1 MNLPKQCKK
10 RSLAILLALA
20 VFFTYSLPM
29 SAFAITEGT
38 VSGVSANGT
47 SVTSDDGAVTIQ
59 KTAKATDTENEYEI
73 TLDIKTKDNV
83 EVTTQAQDAAVV
95 LVMDVSNS
103 MKDTIDGRET
113 QGSEYNRLTIAKRT
127 AKEFLREYSKN
138 AGNSKRYVSVV
149 QFGSQAKRV
158 GEKMVDVN
166 TIEGLK
172 KANQYVDQLM
182 YDGATNIEAGLA
194 LARNII
200 NSVPNNVSDKS
211 VILLTDGAPTEPA
224 KNVNS
229 ADTSEIK
236 SANEKT
242 GNITNIEDVDD
253 LPEIVAEIKNAG
265 AKVHAVT
272 FAYGQSYID
281 IFENG
286 VKKESRKGLWSDWKK
301 LKNEPQNKEIT
312 HEEGEYTYYRS
323 TVNQHVYRSYK
334 KDGWF
339 TTKTV
344 WEEQYPYLYKS
355 EPIEQWYSNSLG
367 VDGYYDADNQTA
379 LTEAFSK
386 INKTIEIQLKAEG
399 LKVRDPMGMFIN
411 FDKDSIKDIQDA
423 KFENDILT
431 WNPVVPTSV
440 SADGTKSYILKYKV
454 KLDVEKEGFEE
465 GKEYATNGIT
475 TLTYTY
481 KDEEKTLNFDVP
493 KVKGVVPT
501 VQYNVEY
508 YKWDKGTKD
517 YPSEPTDKL
526 IALEAK
532 LWTKVEAPNGYADK
546 YQNEN
551 YYFAAGDSIKQ
562 IEKVDKNG
570 NNVIKLYYKPLT
582 ATVTV
587 NHYYKTDVIKKD
599 GTKVKATDY
608 ELKNTV
614 PNQDL
619 YVGDKFT
626 AHEINKLGSVQYTLD
641 SKSDAKE
648 VTVAK
653 GGNTINLYY
662 FGEDDQREVGTVVVN
677 RILKTGK
684 WELNA
689 DGRYEE
695 KFDVTNP
702 QEVAKVTDA
711 RIPQDFKANVEAP
724 AGYSFEST
732 DKGEL
737 SADEKTVDI
746 RLTEKNT
753 VINITYVKH
762 ADKKNLKPAKLKL
775 THKYVLTEKT
785 VVGGVFK
792 KEVKSAKFTD
802 TDATK
807 DYYVGEKFTP
817 VQRLENDGVTYVAD
831 SSNAAKIKA
840 YTLGND
846 ELEIVLNYHAIK
858 EPKKTKVTVNHIYRI
873 YEDRY
878 VEEKD
883 ADGNVVGHKLQ
894 KGVLTK
900 TDTVTQTID
909 KSEYKGEEEYL
920 YEGMSHTA
928 TLAPIHDGNTYIINN
943 AASTSGYKIATLDK
957 DAEKNVIKLY
967 YDITKDN
974 RGEATLNVTHK
985 YITKKKTVKDG
996 KVVADSASYNG
1007 ENGEVRDTAKDRFV
1021 GKAGDIFTITPV
1033 YDYDCD
1039 GAGPISSETYE
1050 LVAYMYGNKEYKVDS
1065 EHPFKPNL
1073 EVEPG
1078 SHSMVLIYEFDRDTK
1093 DIKQATLEV
1102 FHKYI
1107 KKVMKI
1113 VNGTAKYE
1121 EQPPQDGPKNTWG
1134 FGSDKKYEG
1143 EIVKVQ
1149 PEKKFNNEDYTPSA
1163 DNPATDITLKAGENQ
1178 ATYKYVK
1185 EEPLHKMTV
1194 NVKEHYIDTNI
1205 DAVGE
1210 KVSKQFDT
1218 SNAPIP
1224 YYVGEDVKVEPIL
1237 AGYKLKN
1244 VEVSLAEAEY
1254 KKDAAGN
1261 VSFVAP
1267 EKDVNVDY
1275 YYERIT
1281 DNSKKANIVVK
1292 HYYRTLDWN
1301 EKEDKAY
1308 TLADEKTKNE
1318 SSYATLSYTAKPD
1331 LIPDTEG
1338 KATFV
1343 LDNVKYSGPTEI
1355 NKDTYTVKLIEGENT
1370 IEFYYTQKVD
1380 TRVAATVTVL
1390 HNYYKHDISG
1400 IVPDDSDD
1408 GKVLPGVLAGT
1419 YAEVFAGIKENAWVG
1434 NKFTAQQKLKFG
1446 IKDAE
1451 LTYKFVNAEPDI
1463 TIPELK
1469 AEANVIVINYVYN
1482 YDARDNMKFIIK
1494 HVYKE
1499 GATVDKEETV
1509 IAQRP
1514 NTENGTWN
1522 DDARTFTAKPRP
1534 TSRYHLATA
1543 ESEYSNVPYSE
1554 GVKEIVIVYQYH
1566 RSPSGPDDNTGNNP
1580 GNNPGTTPNT
1590 NINDNP
1596 VPLSDNPTV
1605 DITDN
1610 EVPLAD
1616 APTKGSDAIEILDGK
1631 VPLAGLPKTGG
1642 YGVAGIVVLGG
1653 ILALAG
1659 IYLGRKKEQ

>member
-127 AKEFLREYSKN
+127 AKKFLSEYAKN

-166 TIEGLK
+166 TTEGLK
-172 KANQYVDQLM
+172 KANQYVDQLT
-182 YDGATNIEAGLA
+182 YDGATNIEAGLV

-200 NSVPNNVSDKS
+200 NSVPNNVSNKS

-229 ADTSEIK
+229 TDTSEIK
-236 SANEKT
+236 SANKKT
-242 GNITNIEDVDD
+242 GGITNREDVDD
-253 LPEIVAEIKNAG
+253 LQEIVAKIKNAG

-281 IFENG
+281 IFENE
-286 VKKESRKGLWSDWKK
+286 VKKHKWTELG
-301 LKNEPQNKEIT
+301 NEPRNKQIT
-312 HEEGEYTYYRS
+312 HEEGKYTYYRS
-323 TVNQHVYRSYK
+323 TVNHDVYRSYE
-334 KDGWF
+334 DGWF

-344 WEEQYPYLYKS
+344 WEKRRTAPYKS

-367 VDGYYDADNQTA
+367 VNGYYDVDNQTA

-399 LKVRDPMGMFIN
+399 LKVSDPMGMFIN

-423 KFENDILT
+423 KFENGILT
-431 WNPVVPTSV
+431 WSPSVSTSV
-440 SADGTKSYILKYKV
+440 STDGVKNYKLTYKV

-508 YKWDKGTKD
+508 YKWDKTTKA
-517 YPSEPTDKL
+517 YPTEPTDEV

-532 LWTKVEAPNGYADK
+532 LWTKVETPSGYADK
-546 YQNEN
+546 YQNDN
-551 YYFAAGDSIKQ
+551 YYFAEGDSIKQ

-582 ATVTV
+582 AKVTV
-587 NHYYKTDVIKKD
+587 EHYYKTKITAKD
-599 GTKVKATDY
+599 GKEKTTEY
-608 ELKNTV
+608 ELKSTV
-614 PNQDL
+614 QESNL

-626 AHEINKLGSVQYTLD
+626 AQEINTLD
-641 SKSDAKE
+641 GVAYKLDSQSDDKE

-653 GGNTINLYY
+653 DGNKIKLYY
-662 FGEDDQREVGTVVVN
+662 YGEVDNRDTGTVKVN

-689 DGRYEE
+689 QGRYEE

-785 VVGGVFK
+785 VEGGLFK
-792 KEVKSAKFTD
+792 KEVKSSKLVDA
-802 TDATK
+802 DATK
-807 DYYVGEKFTP
+807 GYYVGEKFTP
-817 VQRLENDGVTYVAD
+817 AEKLEYNGVTYVAD

-846 ELEIVLNYHAIK
+846 ELEIVLNYHAVK
-858 EPKKTKVTVNHIYRI
+858 EPKKTAVTINHIYRT
-873 YEDRY
+873 YEKQY
-878 VEEKD
+878 AEVKD
-883 ADGNVVGHKLQ
+883 SQGNVIGHEVKE
-894 KGVLTK
+894 KVLVDVK
-900 TDTVTQTID
+900 TDTETINTFKYD
-909 KSEYKGEEEYL
+909 GKDENL

-928 TLAPIHDGNTYIINN
+928 SLKSEYGGKIYVINDTDST
-943 AASTSGYKIATLDK
+943 ASYKIDSLDK
-957 DAEKNVIKLY
+957 DSEKNVIELY

-974 RGEATLNVTHK
+974 REVATLNVTHK

-996 KVVADSASYNG
+996 KVVADVDSFNG

-1021 GKAGDIFTITPV
+1021 GKAGDIFTVTPV
-1033 YDYDCD
+1033 YGYDCD
-1039 GAGPISSETYE
+1039 GAGPILPETYK
-1050 LVAYMYGNKEYKVDS
+1050 LVAYKYGDKEHKVD
-1065 EHPFKPNL
+1065 EDHPFKADFA
-1073 EVEPG
+1073 VEPG
-1078 SHSMVLIYEFDRDTK
+1078 SHSLVLIYELDRDTRDLK
-1093 DIKQATLEV
+1093 TATLEV

-1121 EQPPQDGPKNTWG
+1121 EQPSQDGSKNTWG
-1134 FGSDKKYEG
+1134 FGNDKKYEG
-1143 EIVKVQ
+1143 EIVKV
-1149 PEKKFNNEDYTPSA
+1149 ELAKKFNNEDYTESA
-1163 DNPATDITLKAGENQ
+1163 DNPATDITLKAGENK

-1185 EEPLHKMTV
+1185 EEPLPKMTV
-1194 NVKEHYIDTNI
+1194 NVKGHYIDTNI
-1205 DAVGE
+1205 DAVG
-1210 KVSKQFDT
+1210 KKASKQFDT

-1254 KKDAAGN
+1254 KKDTAGN

-1301 EKEDKAY
+1301 DKADKAY
-1308 TLADEKTKNE
+1308 TLADAQTKKE

-1331 LIPDTEG
+1331 LRADAEG

-1400 IVPDDSDD
+1400 IVPDDSD
-1408 GKVLPGVLAGT
+1408 GVKVLPGVLAGT
-1419 YAEVFAGIKENAWVG
+1419 YAEVFAGTKENAWVG

-1469 AEANVIVINYVYN
+1469 AEGNVIVINYLYE

-1522 DDARTFTAKPRP
+1522 DDARTFTAKPRS
-1534 TSRYHLATA
+1534 TSRYYLATA

-1590 NINDNP
+1590 NISDNP

-1653 ILALAG
+1653 MLALAG

>member
-38 VSGVSANGT
+38 VSGVSANGQ
-47 SVTSDDGAVTIQ
+47 SVTSGDGAVTIQ

-95 LVMDVSNS
+95 LVVDVSNS
-103 MKDTIDGRET
+103 MAWDMGGKET
-113 QGSEYNRLTIAKRT
+113 TKEEAKRLYIAK
-127 AKEFLREYSKN
+127 AKAKDFLKKYAEN

-149 QFGSQAKRV
+149 QFGTNAKRL
-158 GEKMVDVN
+158 GTAFVDVN
-166 TIEGLK
+166 TEAGLK
-172 KANQYVDQLM
+172 AANGFIDDLD
-182 YDGATNIEAGLA
+182 YDGGTNIEAGFA
-194 LARNII
+194 LAGNII
-200 NSVPNNVSDKS
+200 NEQSVKNVSNKS
-211 VILLTDGAPTEPA
+211 VILLTDGAPTVPLNKEDLYKGDAGHGKFTNPEDYDDIKIYVKKIRDA
-224 KNVNS
+224 NASVYTILYALDKTTEAVYESGYAYLVIWKENKQFQENKDFLKFYQKLLGEKNVS
-229 ADTSEIK
+229 K
-236 SANEKT
+236 ANTEGSLK
-242 GNITNIEDVDD
+242 NVFEALVK
-253 LPEIVAEIKNAG
+253 EIKN
-265 AKVHAVT
+265 
-272 FAYGQSYID
+272 D
-281 IFENG
+281 I
-286 VKKESRKGLWSDWKK
+286 
-301 LKNEPQNKEIT
+301 
-312 HEEGEYTYYRS
+312 
-323 TVNQHVYRSYK
+323 
-334 KDGWF
+334 
-339 TTKTV
+339 
-344 WEEQYPYLYKS
+344 
-355 EPIEQWYSNSLG
+355 
-367 VDGYYDADNQTA
+367 
-379 LTEAFSK
+379 
-386 INKTIEIQLKAEG
+386 KAEG
-399 LKVRDPMGMFIN
+399 LKVSDPMGMFIN
-411 FDKDSIKDIQDA
+411 FDKDSIKNIQDA

-508 YKWDKGTKD
+508 YKWNTKTKA
-517 YPSEPTDKL
+517 YPTEPTDEV

-532 LWTKVEAPNGYADK
+532 LWTKVEAPSGYADK
-546 YQNEN
+546 YQNDN
-551 YYFAAGDSIKQ
+551 YYFAEGESIKQ

-619 YVGDKFT
+619 YVGNKFI

-662 FGEDDQREVGTVVVN
+662 FGENDQREVGTVVVN

-785 VVGGVFK
+785 VEGGLFK
-792 KEVKSAKFTD
+792 KEVKLSELVDA
-802 TDATK
+802 DATK
-807 DYYVGEKFTP
+807 GYYVGEKFTP
-817 VQRLENDGVTYVAD
+817 AEKLEYKGVIYVAD

-858 EPKKTKVTVNHIYRI
+858 EPKKTKVTVNHIYRT

-928 TLAPIHDGNTYIINN
+928 TLAPIHDGNTYVINN

-957 DAEKNVIKLY
+957 DAEKNVIELY

-974 RGEATLNVTHK
+974 REVATLNVTHK

-996 KVVADSASYNG
+996 KVVADVDSFNG
-1007 ENGEVRDTAKDRFV
+1007 ENGEVRDTAKDNFT
-1021 GKAGDIFTITPV
+1021 GKAGDIFTVTPV

-1039 GAGPISSETYE
+1039 GTGPISSETYK
-1050 LVAYMYGNKEYKVDS
+1050 LVAYKYGDKEHKVD
-1065 EHPFKPNL
+1065 EDHPFKADFA
-1073 EVEPG
+1073 VEPG
-1078 SHSMVLIYEFDRDTK
+1078 SHSLVLIYELDRDTRDLK
-1093 DIKQATLEV
+1093 TATLEV

-1143 EIVKVQ
+1143 EIVKV
-1149 PEKKFNNEDYTPSA
+1149 ELAKKFNNEDYTPSA
-1163 DNPATDITLKAGENQ
+1163 GNPATDITLKAGENK

-1185 EEPLHKMTV
+1185 EEPLPKMTV

-1205 DAVGE
+1205 DTVGK

-1267 EKDVNVDY
+1267 AEDVTVDY

-1301 EKEDKAY
+1301 EKEDKTY
-1308 TLADEKTKNE
+1308 TLADAQTKNE

-1331 LIPDTEG
+1331 LRADAEG

-1343 LDNVKYSGPTEI
+1343 LDEVKYTGPTDITKE
-1355 NKDTYTVKLIEGENT
+1355 TYTVKLVEGTNT

-1380 TRVAATVTVL
+1380 TRKETTVTVL

-1419 YAEVFAGIKENAWVG
+1419 YAEVFAGKNENAWVG

-1446 IKDAE
+1446 IEGAE

-1463 TIPELK
+1463 TIAELK

-1580 GNNPGTTPNT
+1580 GTTPNT

-1653 ILALAG
+1653 MLALAG

>member
-38 VSGVSANGT
+38 VSGVSANGK
-47 SVTSDDGAVTIQ
+47 SVISDDGAVTIQ

-83 EVTTQAQDAAVV
+83 EVTTQVQDAAVV

-113 QGSEYNRLTIAKRT
+113 RGNEYNRLTIAKRT
-127 AKEFLREYSKN
+127 AKEFLSEYAKN

-149 QFGSQAKRV
+149 QFGTDAKRL
-158 GEKMVDVN
+158 GTAFVDVN
-166 TIEGLK
+166 TEAGLTA
-172 KANQYVDQLM
+172 ANGFINDLN

-194 LARNII
+194 LARNIV
-200 NSVPNNVSDKS
+200 NSAPNNVSNKS

-224 KNVNS
+224 KNVRS
-229 ADTSEIK
+229 TDTSEIK
-236 SANEKT
+236 SANKKT
-242 GNITNIEDVDD
+242 GGITNIEDVDD
-253 LPEIVAEIKNAG
+253 LQGIVAEIKNAG
-265 AKVHAVT
+265 AKVHAVN

-286 VKKESRKGLWSDWKK
+286 VKKESFKGKWSDWEE
-301 LKNEPQNKEIT
+301 LDNEPGNKEIT
-312 HEEGEYTYYRS
+312 KKKGKYTYYRS
-323 TVNQHVYRSYK
+323 TVNQHVYRSYET
-334 KDGWF
+334 GWF

-344 WEEQYPYLYKS
+344 WEEKYPYLYKS
-355 EPIEQWYSNSLG
+355 EPIEQWYVNSVG
-367 VDGYYDADNQTA
+367 VDGYYEADNT
-379 LTEAFSK
+379 TELMDAFSK
-386 INKTIEIQLKAEG
+386 INKTIETPLKAEG
-399 LKVRDPMGMFIN
+399 LKVTDPMGMFIN
-411 FDKDSIKDIQDA
+411 FDKDSIKDIQYA
-423 KFENDILT
+423 KFDNDILT
-431 WNPVVPTSV
+431 WSPSEPTSV
-440 SADGTKSYILKYKV
+440 SADGVKNYKLTYKV

-481 KDEEKTLNFDVP
+481 KDKEKTLNFDVP

-517 YPSEPTDKL
+517 YPSEPTDEL

-532 LWTKVEAPNGYADK
+532 LWTKVEAPSGYADK
-546 YQNEN
+546 YQNDN
-551 YYFAAGDSIKQ
+551 YYFAEGDSIKQ

-608 ELKNTV
+608 ELKITV

-626 AHEINKLGSVQYTLD
+626 AQEINPLDGVAYKLD
-641 SKSDAKE
+641 SQSDDKE

-695 KFDVTNP
+695 KFDVANP

-724 AGYSFEST
+724 VGYSFEST

-762 ADKKNLKPAKLKL
+762 ANKNTLKPAKVKL
-775 THKYVLTEKT
+775 IHKYVLTEKT
-785 VVGGVFK
+785 VEGGLFK
-792 KEVKSAKFTD
+792 KEVKSIKFVD
-802 TDATK
+802 ADATK
-807 DYYVGEKFTP
+807 GYYVGEKFTP
-817 VQRLENDGVTYVAD
+817 VQRLEKDGVTYVAD

-858 EPKKTKVTVNHIYRI
+858 EPKKTAVTVNHIYRT
-873 YEDRY
+873 YEKQY
-878 VEEKD
+878 AEVKD
-883 ADGNVVGHKLQ
+883 SQGNVIGHEVKE
-894 KGVLTK
+894 KVLVDVK
-900 TDTVTQTID
+900 TDTETINTFKYD
-909 KSEYKGEEEYL
+909 GKDENL
-920 YEGMSHTA
+920 YEGMTHTA
-928 TLAPIHDGNTYIINN
+928 SLKSEYGGKIYVINDTDST
-943 AASTSGYKIATLDK
+943 ASYKIDSLDK
-957 DAEKNVIKLY
+957 DPEKNVIELY

-974 RGEATLNVTHK
+974 REVATLNVTHK

-996 KVVADSASYNG
+996 KVVEDVDSFNG

-1021 GKAGDIFTITPV
+1021 GKAGDTFAVTPV

-1121 EQPPQDGPKNTWG
+1121 EQPPQYGPKKTWG

-1149 PEKKFNNEDYTPSA
+1149 PEKKFNNEDYTESA
-1163 DNPATDITLKAGENQ
+1163 DNPATDITLKAGENK

-1185 EEPLHKMTV
+1185 EEPLPKMTV
-1194 NVKEHYIDTNI
+1194 NVRGHYIDTNI
-1205 DAVGE
+1205 NAVG
-1210 KVSKQFDT
+1210 KKASKQFDT

-1267 EKDVNVDY
+1267 EKDVNVNY

-1301 EKEDKAY
+1301 DEPDKAY
-1308 TLADEKTKNE
+1308 TLADAQTKKE

-1331 LIPDTEG
+1331 LRADAEG

-1343 LDNVKYSGPTEI
+1343 LDNVKYSGPTGI

-1400 IVPDDSDD
+1400 IVPDDSD
-1408 GKVLPGVLAGT
+1408 GVKVLPGVLAGT
-1419 YAEVFAGIKENAWVG
+1419 YAEVFAGTKENAWVG
-1434 NKFTAQQKLKFG
+1434 NKFTAQQKPKFG
-1446 IKDAE
+1446 IEGAE
-1451 LTYKFVNAEPDI
+1451 LTYKFVNAEPGI
-1463 TIPELK
+1463 TIASLK
-1469 AEANVIVINYVYN
+1469 AEGNVIVINYLYE

-1534 TSRYHLATA
+1534 TSRYYLATA

-1590 NINDNP
+1590 NISDNP

-1653 ILALAG
+1653 MLALAG

>member
-29 SAFAITEGT
+29 SAFAIAEGT

-95 LVMDVSNS
+95 LVVDVSNS
-103 MKDTIDGRET
+103 MKNTIDGRET
-113 QGSEYNRLTIAKRT
+113 QGGEYNRLTIAKRT
-127 AKEFLREYSKN
+127 AKEFLSEYAKN

-149 QFGSQAKRV
+149 QFGTDAKRL
-158 GEKMVDVN
+158 GTAFVDVN
-166 TIEGLK
+166 TEAGLEA
-172 KANQYVDQLM
+172 ANGFIDDLD
-182 YDGATNIEAGLA
+182 YDGGTNIEAGLV

-200 NSVPNNVSDKS
+200 NSVPNNVSNKS

-229 ADTSEIK
+229 TDTSEIQ
-236 SANEKT
+236 SANEET
-242 GNITNIEDVDD
+242 GGITNIEDVDD
-253 LPEIVAEIKNAG
+253 LPAIVAKIKNAG

-281 IFENG
+281 IFENK
-286 VKKESRKGLWSDWKK
+286 VTKYEWKE
-301 LKNEPQNKEIT
+301 LKNEPRNKQIT
-312 HEEGEYTYYRS
+312 HEEGKYTYYRS
-323 TVNQHVYRSYK
+323 TVNQYVYRSYEEGFWIWK
-334 KDGWF
+334 
-339 TTKTV
+339 KTV
-344 WEEQYPYLYKS
+344 WEQRSTKPYKS
-355 EPIEQWYSNSLG
+355 EPIKQWYSNSLG
-367 VDGYYDADNQTA
+367 VDGYYDADNQA
-379 LTEAFSK
+379 ELMDAFSK
-386 INKTIEIQLKAEG
+386 INKTIETQLKAEG
-399 LKVRDPMGMFIN
+399 LKVSDPMGMFIN
-411 FDKDSIKDIQDA
+411 FDKDSIKNIQDA

-546 YQNEN
+546 YQNDN

-608 ELKNTV
+608 ELKSTV
-614 PNQDL
+614 QESNL
-619 YVGDKFT
+619 YVGDKFP
-626 AHEINKLGSVQYTLD
+626 AKEINPLDGVAYKLD

-662 FGEDDQREVGTVVVN
+662 SGEDDQREVGTVVVN

-785 VVGGVFK
+785 VEGGLFK
-792 KEVKSAKFTD
+792 KEVKSSKLVD
-802 TDATK
+802 EDATK
-807 DYYVGEKFTP
+807 GYYVGEKFTP

-858 EPKKTKVTVNHIYRI
+858 EPKKTKVTVNHIYRT
-873 YEDRY
+873 YEDQY

-928 TLAPIHDGNTYIINN
+928 TLEPIHGSNTYVINDTD
-943 AASTSGYKIATLDK
+943 STALYKIDSLDK
-957 DAEKNVIKLY
+957 DAEKNVIELY

-974 RGEATLNVTHK
+974 REVATLNVTHK

-996 KVVADSASYNG
+996 KVVADSDSYNG
-1007 ENGEVRDTAKDRFV
+1007 ANGEERDAEKDRFV
-1021 GKAGDIFTITPV
+1021 GKAGDIFTVTPV

-1078 SHSMVLIYEFDRDTK
+1078 SHSMVLIYEFDRDTRDLK
-1093 DIKQATLEV
+1093 TATLEV

-1134 FGSDKKYEG
+1134 FGNDKKYEG
-1143 EIVKVQ
+1143 EIVKVDLA
-1149 PEKKFNNEDYTPSA
+1149 KKFNNEDYTPSA
-1163 DNPATDITLKAGENQ
+1163 GNPATDITLKAGANH

-1185 EEPLHKMTV
+1185 EEPLPKMTV

-1205 DAVGE
+1205 DAVGK

-1244 VEVSLAEAEY
+1244 IEVSLAEAEY

-1267 EKDVNVDY
+1267 AKDVNVDY

-1343 LDNVKYSGPTEI
+1343 LDEVKYTGPTDITKE
-1355 NKDTYTVKLIEGENT
+1355 TYTVKLVEGTNT

-1380 TRVAATVTVL
+1380 TRKETTVTVL

-1469 AEANVIVINYVYN
+1469 AEAEANVIVINYVYN

-1534 TSRYHLATA
+1534 TSRYYLATA

-1554 GVKEIVIVYQYH
+1554 GVKEIVIIYQYH

-1616 APTKGSDAIEILDGK
+1616 APTKGSDAIEILGGK

-1653 ILALAG
+1653 MLALAG

>member
-1 MNLPKQCKK
+1 M
-10 RSLAILLALA
+10 
-20 VFFTYSLPM
+20 
-29 SAFAITEGT
+29 
-38 VSGVSANGT
+38 
-47 SVTSDDGAVTIQ
+47 
-59 KTAKATDTENEYEI
+59 
-73 TLDIKTKDNV
+73 
-83 EVTTQAQDAAVV
+83 
-95 LVMDVSNS
+95 
-103 MKDTIDGRET
+103 
-113 QGSEYNRLTIAKRT
+113 
-127 AKEFLREYSKN
+127 
-138 AGNSKRYVSVV
+138 
-149 QFGSQAKRV
+149 
-158 GEKMVDVN
+158 
-166 TIEGLK
+166 
-172 KANQYVDQLM
+172 
-182 YDGATNIEAGLA
+182 
-194 LARNII
+194 
-200 NSVPNNVSDKS
+200 
-211 VILLTDGAPTEPA
+211 
-224 KNVNS
+224 
-229 ADTSEIK
+229 
-236 SANEKT
+236 
-242 GNITNIEDVDD
+242 
-253 LPEIVAEIKNAG
+253 
-265 AKVHAVT
+265 
-272 FAYGQSYID
+272 
-281 IFENG
+281 
-286 VKKESRKGLWSDWKK
+286 
-301 LKNEPQNKEIT
+301 
-312 HEEGEYTYYRS
+312 
-323 TVNQHVYRSYK
+323 
-334 KDGWF
+334 
-339 TTKTV
+339 
-344 WEEQYPYLYKS
+344 
-355 EPIEQWYSNSLG
+355 
-367 VDGYYDADNQTA
+367 
-379 LTEAFSK
+379 
-386 INKTIEIQLKAEG
+386 
-399 LKVRDPMGMFIN
+399 
-411 FDKDSIKDIQDA
+411 
-423 KFENDILT
+423 
-431 WNPVVPTSV
+431 
-440 SADGTKSYILKYKV
+440 
-454 KLDVEKEGFEE
+454 
-465 GKEYATNGIT
+465 
-475 TLTYTY
+475 
-481 KDEEKTLNFDVP
+481 
-493 KVKGVVPT
+493 
-501 VQYNVEY
+501 
-508 YKWDKGTKD
+508 
-517 YPSEPTDKL
+517 
-526 IALEAK
+526 EAK
-532 LWTKVEAPNGYADK
+532 LWTKVEAPSGYADK
-546 YQNEN
+546 YQNDN
-551 YYFAAGDSIKQ
+551 YYFAEGNSIKQ

-641 SKSDAKE
+641 SKSDEKE

-711 RIPQDFKANVEAP
+711 RIPQDFKANVEAL

-737 SADEKTVDI
+737 SADGKTVDI

-785 VVGGVFK
+785 VEGGLFK
-792 KEVKSAKFTD
+792 KEVKLSELVDA
-802 TDATK
+802 DATK
-807 DYYVGEKFTP
+807 GYYVGEKFTP
-817 VQRLENDGVTYVAD
+817 AEKLEYNGVTYVAD

-846 ELEIVLNYHAIK
+846 ELEIVLNYHAVK
-858 EPKKTKVTVNHIYRI
+858 EPKKTKVTVKHIYRT

-894 KGVLTK
+894 KGVLTS

-909 KSEYKGEEEYL
+909 KSEYKGEDEYL

-928 TLAPIHDGNTYIINN
+928 TLEPIHDGNTYVINN

-957 DAEKNVIKLY
+957 DAEKNVIELY

-974 RGEATLNVTHK
+974 REVATLNVTHK

-996 KVVADSASYNG
+996 KVVADVDSFNG

-1021 GKAGDIFTITPV
+1021 GKAGDIFTVTPV

-1093 DIKQATLEV
+1093 DIKTATLEV

-1121 EQPPQDGPKNTWG
+1121 EQPAQDGPKKTWG

-1149 PEKKFNNEDYTPSA
+1149 PEKKFNNEDYTESA
-1163 DNPATDITLKAGENQ
+1163 DNPATDITLKAGENK

-1185 EEPLHKMTV
+1185 EEPLPQMTV
-1194 NVKEHYIDTNI
+1194 KVIDHYTDITINEVGQKSKTTLDT
-1205 DAVGE
+1205 D
-1210 KVSKQFDT
+1210 Q
-1218 SNAPIP
+1218 APIS
-1224 YYVGEDVKVEPIL
+1224 YYVGEDVKVKPIP
-1237 AGYKLKN
+1237 AGYILKE
-1244 VEVSLAEAEY
+1244 VTVSLEKKAYNVDAE
-1254 KKDAAGN
+1254 GN
-1261 VSFVAP
+1261 ISFVAP
-1267 EKDVNVDY
+1267 VVPKGKVFVNY

-1301 EKEDKAY
+1301 DEPDKAY
-1308 TLADEKTKNE
+1308 TLADAQTKKE

-1331 LIPDTEG
+1331 LRADAEG

-1400 IVPDDSDD
+1400 IVPDDSD
-1408 GKVLPGVLAGT
+1408 GVKVLPGVLAGT
-1419 YAEVFAGIKENAWVG
+1419 YAEVFAGTKENAWVG

-1451 LTYKFVNAEPDI
+1451 LTYKFVNAEPGI

-1469 AEANVIVINYVYN
+1469 AEGNVIVINYLYE

-1534 TSRYHLATA
+1534 TSRYYLATA

-1590 NINDNP
+1590 NISDNP

-1653 ILALAG
+1653 MLALAG